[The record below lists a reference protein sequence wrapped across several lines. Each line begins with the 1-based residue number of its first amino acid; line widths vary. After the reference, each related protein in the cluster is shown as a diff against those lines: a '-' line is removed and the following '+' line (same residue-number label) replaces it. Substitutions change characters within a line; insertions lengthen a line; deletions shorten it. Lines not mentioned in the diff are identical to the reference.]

1 MASDT
6 TGKGPLSEAE
16 LQELLSSS
24 DGGARDPA
32 GAVGLLIA
40 GVALAWSVFQ
50 VVLASPVSN
59 YVLPGAL
66 INNSRQFHLAF
77 AIFLAFMAYPMLR
90 SSPRS
95 YVPVYDW
102 VLAVAGAFI
111 ALYGYFFYDKIEDT
125 LKAAGCPISEDKWF
139 TNLSTR
145 GNTGSASIYLMLEE
159 AFNEGKLKE
168 GDGILAFIP
177 ESGRFAIS
185 LAKFTVVGP
194 S

>member
-66 INNSRQFHLAF
+66 PAQRAQPCCAPASSRC
-77 AIFLAFMAYPMLR
+77 PTPTLR
-90 SSPRS
+90 
-95 YVPVYDW
+95 
-102 VLAVAGAFI
+102 
-111 ALYGYFFYDKIEDT
+111 
-125 LKAAGCPISEDKWF
+125 
-139 TNLSTR
+139 
-145 GNTGSASIYLMLEE
+145 
-159 AFNEGKLKE
+159 
-168 GDGILAFIP
+168 
-177 ESGRFAIS
+177 
-185 LAKFTVVGP
+185 
-194 S
+194 